1 MGIFYVGPPPPHS
14 GYGNGHV
21 ESGHTGRDHPP
32 YPFPSEYAE
41 SGVCLFASDR
51 PPGRRE
57 GLTIYR
63 PEFVFEEELVEEE
76 LWELAAGEQVR
87 ALGLSQSDHYVTKNE
102 FCLAM
107 LVRME
112 KISEEDLRSC
122 QAAFAKLDAT
132 ETGRLDQHDLR
143 EHKRRGAARRAAADA
158 SSDAA

>member
-1 MGIFYVGPPPPHS
+1 M
-14 GYGNGHV
+14 
-21 ESGHTGRDHPP
+21 
-32 YPFPSEYAE
+32 
-41 SGVCLFASDR
+41 
-51 PPGRRE
+51 
-57 GLTIYR
+57 
-63 PEFVFEEELVEEE
+63 EEE

-143 EHKRRGAARRAAADA
+143 EHKRRGAARRASAAA
-158 SSDAA
+158 SGDAA

>member
-1 MGIFYVGPPPPHS
+1 MTLANFHHS
-14 GYGNGHV
+14 HSHHSPAEGKGLGLVRTV
-21 ESGHTGRDHPP
+21 ERLV
-32 YPFPSEYAE
+32 ERAE
-41 SGVCLFASDR
+41 RRLGVRGAVLR
-51 PPGRRE
+51 LLG
-57 GLTIYR
+57 
-63 PEFVFEEELVEEE
+63 VEEE

-143 EHKRRGAARRAAADA
+143 EHKRRGAARRASADA
-158 SSDAA
+158 SGDAA

>member
-1 MGIFYVGPPPPHS
+1 M
-14 GYGNGHV
+14 
-21 ESGHTGRDHPP
+21 
-32 YPFPSEYAE
+32 
-41 SGVCLFASDR
+41 
-51 PPGRRE
+51 
-57 GLTIYR
+57 
-63 PEFVFEEELVEEE
+63 
-76 LWELAAGEQVR
+76 R

-143 EHKRRGAARRAAADA
+143 EHMRRGAARRASADA
-158 SSDAA
+158 SGDAA